1 LYISFYH
8 IEFVLFVLDEFPIFM
23 EKAEFMLTNHKTP
36 RKKIGFRAAR
46 QNRIFQDIVEQIQEA
61 ILGSRYQPGDVLPPE
76 RELRE
81 TFQTSRGTLREAL
94 RVLEQKGLIE
104 IRLGVNGG
112 AFVKGSI
119 SEPMAESL
127 SLMLRYRKI
136 SLLHLNEFREDVEG
150 IVTARAAER
159 AEESDIQKLD
169 DLLAQAAKIM
179 PQGKERWLEFLEI
192 DKQFHREIARISR
205 NPIYIFMH
213 NVIHSNIQSYY
224 DEYLPPN
231 EEILRENFKDLSDIL
246 KAIQK
251 KKANQA
257 CALVQSHVRRFYDH
271 MVAHNQYTS

>member
-1 LYISFYH
+1 MFG
-8 IEFVLFVLDEFPIFM
+8 VDEFPIFM
-23 EKAEFMLTNHKTP
+23 EKAVFMLTNHKAP
-36 RKKIGFRAAR
+36 RKKVGFRAAR
-46 QNRIFQDIVEQIQEA
+46 QNRIFQDIVDQIQEA
-61 ILGSRYQPGDVLPPE
+61 ILGGQYQAGDVLPSE

-104 IRLGVNGG
+104 IRLGVSGG

-150 IVTARAAER
+150 IVTGRAAER
-159 AEESDIQKLD
+159 AEESDIEKLD
-169 DLLAQAAKIM
+169 ALLAQAAKIVAD
-179 PQGKERWLEFLEI
+179 GKERWLEFLEI
-192 DKQFHREIARISR
+192 DKQFHQEIAQISR

-224 DEYLPPN
+224 DEFLPPS

-246 KAIQK
+246 KAIRK

-257 CALVQSHVRRFYDH
+257 CALVQSHVRRFYEH
-271 MVAHNQYTS
+271 MAAQNQHPT

>member
-1 LYISFYH
+1 
-8 IEFVLFVLDEFPIFM
+8 M
-23 EKAEFMLTNHKTP
+23 NANNKTL
-36 RKKIGFRAAR
+36 RKKNGFRAAR

-61 ILGSRYQPGDVLPPE
+61 ILSGQYQTGEVLPPE
-76 RELRE
+76 RELKE

-159 AEESDIQKLD
+159 VDENDVEKLE
-169 DLLAQAAKIM
+169 DLLTKAAKIM
-179 PQGKERWLEFLEI
+179 GNGEGRWQEFLEV

-213 NVIHSNIQSYY
+213 NVIHSNIQAYY
-224 DEYLPPN
+224 DEFLPPN
-231 EEILRENFKDLSDIL
+231 EEILKENYRDLSEIL
-246 KAIQK
+246 EAVKQRNGNKACK
-251 KKANQA
+251 
-257 CALVQSHVRRFYDH
+257 LVQSHIRRFYEH
-271 MVAHNQYTS
+271 MALHNHRES

>member
-1 LYISFYH
+1 
-8 IEFVLFVLDEFPIFM
+8 M
-23 EKAEFMLTNHKTP
+23 ATNHKASSP
-36 RKKIGFRAAR
+36 KLGFRAAR
-46 QNRIFQDIVEQIQEA
+46 QNRIFQDIVEQIQGA
-61 ILGSRYQPGDVLPPE
+61 ILDGQYKTGDVLPPE

-81 TFQTSRGTLREAL
+81 IFHTSRGTLREAL

-159 AEESDIQKLD
+159 AQSSDFKKLD
-169 DLLAQAAKIM
+169 YLLVQAAEILAN
-179 PQGKERWLEFLEI
+179 GKERWLEFLEI
-192 DKQFHREIARISR
+192 DRQFHQELAQISR
-205 NPIYIFMH
+205 NPIYIFMQ

-224 DEYLPPN
+224 DEFLPPD
-231 EEILRENFKDLSDIL
+231 EETLRENFKDLSDIL
-246 KAIQK
+246 EAIRNRKAD
-251 KKANQA
+251 QA
-257 CALVQSHVRRFYDH
+257 CALVQDHVRRFYEH
-271 MVAHNQYTS
+271 MVAQNQDDS